1 MATKPGKLYLIPAPL
16 GDNALDPIP
25 EYVKPAVA
33 SLTHFVVEQ
42 EKTARRYL
50 KAYGYPHPLND
61 LVLYPLNKHTTDD
74 EIMEYILPMLAGT
87 SMGLISEAGMPCI
100 ADPGATIVEMAHQ
113 SKIQV
118 VPLSGPSSILLA
130 LVASGFN
137 GQEFA
142 FNGYLP
148 IKHPERK
155 QKLQE
160 LERLAQR
167 GQTQLFM
174 DTPFRNKQLL
184 DDLIQCCRPDTRLCI
199 ACDLTLETE
208 YIRTMSLSDWKKS
221 KENLHKRPAI
231 FILGR

>member
-1 MATKPGKLYLIPAPL
+1 MAKSLGKLYLIPAPL
-16 GDNALDPIP
+16 GDAALAPIP

-33 SLTHFVVEQ
+33 ALQHFVVEQ

-61 LVLYPLNKHTTDD
+61 LVLYPLNKHTTED
-74 EIMEYILPMLAGT
+74 EMTSYILPLLEGT

-100 ADPGATIVEMAHQ
+100 ADPGAAIVELAHQ
-113 SKIQV
+113 NRIQV

-148 IKHPERK
+148 IQNPQRK

-160 LERLAQR
+160 LERLANK
-167 GQTQLFM
+167 GQTQIFM

-184 DDLIQCCRPDTRLCI
+184 DDLMASCRPDTRLCI

-208 YIRTMSLSDWKKS
+208 FIRTQSLSEWKKN

-231 FILGR
+231 FLLG

>member
-1 MATKPGKLYLIPAPL
+1 MAPKPGKLYLIPAPL
-16 GDNALDPIP
+16 GENAFAPIP
-25 EYVKPAVA
+25 EYIKHAVA
-33 SLTHFVVEQ
+33 SLNHFIVEQ

-50 KAYGYPHPLND
+50 KAYGYPNPLND
-61 LVLYPLNKHTTDD
+61 LVLFPLNKHTTED
-74 EIMEYILPMLAGT
+74 EIMGYILPLVQGT

-100 ADPGATIVEMAHQ
+100 ADPGATIVQLAHQ
-113 SKIQV
+113 NRIQV
-118 VPLSGPSSILLA
+118 IPLSGPSSILLA

-155 QKLQE
+155 QKLLE

-167 GQTQLFM
+167 QTQIFM

-184 DDLIQCCRPDTRLCI
+184 DDLFQFCRPETMLCI
-199 ACDLTLETE
+199 ACDLTLDTE
-208 YIRTMSLSDWKKS
+208 YIRTQSLKDWKKS

-231 FILGR
+231 FILGK

>member
-1 MATKPGKLYLIPAPL
+1 MPSSYGKLYLIPAPL
-16 GDNALDPIP
+16 GDSYDPIP

-33 SLTHFVVEQ
+33 SLTHFIVEQ
-42 EKTARRYL
+42 EKNARRYL

-61 LVLYPLNKHTTDD
+61 LELYPLNKHTTDD
-74 EIMEYILPMLAGT
+74 EMMEYIMPLLNGT

-155 QKLQE
+155 HKLQE
-160 LERLAQR
+160 LERLATR
-167 GQTQLFM
+167 GQTQIFM

-184 DDLIQCCRPDTRLCI
+184 DDLIQCCQPDTRLCI

-208 YIRTMSLSDWKKS
+208 YIRTMSLSDWKKN

-231 FILGR
+231 FVLGR

>member
-1 MATKPGKLYLIPAPL
+1 MAKFGKLYLIPAPL
-16 GDNALDPIP
+16 GENAYAPIP

-33 SLTHFVVEQ
+33 SLVHFIVEQ

-61 LVLYPLNKHTTDD
+61 LILYPLNKHTD
-74 EIMEYILPMLAGT
+74 EADLITYIKPLLEGT

-100 ADPGATIVEMAHQ
+100 ADPGAAIVELAHQ
-113 SKIQV
+113 NRIHV

-155 QKLQE
+155 QKLQA
-160 LERLAQR
+160 LERLALG

-174 DTPFRNKQLL
+174 DTPFRNQQLL
-184 DDLIQCCRPDTRLCI
+184 EDLQAACRPDTRLCI
-199 ACDLTLETE
+199 ACDITLPSE
-208 YIRTMSLSDWKKS
+208 YIRTQSLADWKKN
-221 KENLHKRPAI
+221 KESLHKRPAI
-231 FILGR
+231 FILGK